1 MPFIFRS
8 MFAINNINNGTLSS
22 QKAMPQKDLSSTN
35 EGEFAM
41 DRRNYTETVNS
52 GLSHKTNLNYP
63 QKKWLGNRDASQ
75 VTYNR
80 RVSNIGT
87 GSLNADGV
95 PMSFTTVKD
104 VNTVNDALRRARA
117 GGSVAPPKVR
127 ARRTNA
133 PTPSWATG
141 PLIRSQYQ
149 SIHPIENKTA
159 MINKPI
165 SANIPKRYH

>member
-1 MPFIFRS
+1 

-22 QKAMPQKDLSSTN
+22 KKAMPQKDLSSTN
-35 EGEFAM
+35 ESEFAM
-41 DRRNYTETVNS
+41 DRRNYSETVNNA
-52 GLSHKTNLNYP
+52 LSHKSADSIYNYP

-104 VNTVNDALRRARA
+104 VNTVNDAIRRTRA
-117 GGSVAPPKVR
+117 GGSVVPPKVR

-141 PLIRSQYQ
+141 PLVRSQFQ
-149 SIHPIENKTA
+149 SIYPIENKTA

>member
-8 MFAINNINNGTLSS
+8 MFAINQMNNGTLSS
-22 QKAMPQKDLSSTN
+22 QKAMPQKDITSTN

-41 DRRNYTETVNS
+41 DRRNYTETVNA
-52 GLSHKTNLNYP
+52 GLSHNTNLNYP

-75 VTYNR
+75 VTSNR

-87 GSLNADGV
+87 GSLNANKG

-104 VNTVNDALRRARA
+104 VNTVNDALRRTRA
-117 GGSVAPPKVR
+117 GGAVVPPKVR
-127 ARRTNA
+127 ASRTNA
-133 PTPSWATG
+133 PTPTWPAG

-165 SANIPKRYH
+165 SATIPKRYH